1 METLAQGLIFD
12 PQITSS
18 AGQPAP
24 TIAIQGPLVN
34 INSLGDL
41 INVLTNQLL
50 LPIAGVIVFLILIWG
65 GYDLLMSQ
73 GDPDQVT
80 AGKNKITAA
89 IVGLVLLVLSYFI
102 TNLLGYIFGVGGG
115 MF

>member
-1 METLAQGLIFD
+1 
-12 PQITSS
+12 
-18 AGQPAP
+18 
-24 TIAIQGPLVN
+24 
-34 INSLGDL
+34 
-41 INVLTNQLL
+41 
-50 LPIAGVIVFLILIWG
+50 
-65 GYDLLMSQ
+65 MSQ

-89 IVGLVLLVLSYFI
+89 IVGLILLVLSYFI